1 MVVSDL
7 TNEANRET
15 LKQIIKLQMLAIQI
29 IFEYFMK
36 QFFPLAR
43 TIFSIF
49 LIQQVLKLVWTRK
62 NDIRAVSE
70 TELQNSAALIFVLKI
85 DIP

>member
-1 MVVSDL
+1 
-7 TNEANRET
+7 
-15 LKQIIKLQMLAIQI
+15 MLAIQI

-62 NDIRAVSE
+62 NDVRAVSE

>member
-62 NDIRAVSE
+62 NDVRAVSE